1 MDQVRRIHAIQPP
14 RTWFLRAAAI
24 VGALSALALPGIV
37 HAQSTPPQPTVP
49 EITASAYGEVK
60 SSPDRATILFSVE
73 TRGATAAEASSA
85 NAEKQQAVIA
95 ALRGAGLPE
104 DAVKTVSYTIEPEM
118 QYEEATRRSRVVG
131 YVARNT
137 VSAEVR
143 ELDRMGRVIDAAVRA
158 GSNGV
163 SSLDFWTTRR
173 EALRLEALQ
182 GAMSR
187 ACREAQTMAAAA
199 GGSLGPLLQ
208 ASTADY
214 DRPYPPPMPMMARME
229 AAAAADTP
237 IVPGDV
243 SVRVNVQ
250 TRWQFV
256 PAGVAAPAGSAT
268 CR

>member
-1 MDQVRRIHAIQPP
+1 MHQVRVIQP
-14 RTWFLRAAAI
+14 RSIGLFQAAAL
-24 VGALSALALPGIV
+24 VGALVLFAIPRLSA
-37 HAQSTPPQPTVP
+37 AQAPAPQPTVP
-49 EITASAYGEVK
+49 EITASATGEVK
-60 SSPDRATILFSVE
+60 VAPDRATILFSVE
-73 TRGATAAEASSA
+73 TRGATAADASSA

-95 ALRGAGLPE
+95 ALRGAGLGA
-104 DAVKTVSYTIEPEM
+104 DDVKTVAYTIEPEM
-118 QYEEATRRSRVVG
+118 QYDETTRRSRVVG

-143 ELDRMGRVIDAAVRA
+143 DLERMGRVIDAAVRA

-163 SSLDFWTTRR
+163 SSLNFWTTRR

-187 ACREAQTMAAAA
+187 ACREAQTMATAA

-208 ASTADY
+208 ASAADY

-229 AAAAADTP
+229 AGSAADTP
-237 IVPGDV
+237 ITPGDV
-243 SVRVNVQ
+243 SVNVNVQ

-256 PAGVAAPAGSAT
+256 PAGVAAPAGSPT

>member
-1 MDQVRRIHAIQPP
+1 MHQLRRTTP
-14 RTWFLRAAAI
+14 LRAGRFQVAAL
-24 VGALSALALPGIV
+24 VGALSFLALPRLAS
-37 HAQSTPPQPTVP
+37 AQAPTPQPMVP
-49 EITASAYGEVK
+49 EITASATGEVK
-60 SSPDRATILFSVE
+60 VAPDRATILFSVE

-95 ALRGAGLPE
+95 ALRGAGLAAA
-104 DAVKTVSYTIEPEM
+104 DVKTVAYTIEPEM

-137 VSAEVR
+137 VSAEVK
-143 ELDRMGRVIDAAVRA
+143 ELERMGRVIDAAVRA

-173 EALRLEALQ
+173 EALRLEAIQ
-182 GAMSR
+182 NAMGR
-187 ACREAQTMAAAA
+187 ACREAQAMATAA

-214 DRPYPPPMPMMARME
+214 ERPYPPPMPMMARME
-229 AAAAADTP
+229 AASAAETP
-237 IVPGDV
+237 ITPGDV
-243 SVRVNVQ
+243 SVNVNVQ
-250 TRWQFV
+250 TRWHFV
-256 PAGVAAPAGSAT
+256 PAGVASPAGSPT